1 MALVRDTWFALARQA
16 LVRGLLLA
24 AVWWIL
30 TEDEPASWSAGVI
43 VVGLATAASLA
54 LAPGPLPRPR
64 LLPLLRFLPFFMA
77 KSFLGG
83 IDVVRRAYDPV
94 PLLAPSLKA
103 FSLAGMSVP
112 ERVTFTLVF
121 GLFPGT
127 LSVRLQGEML
137 VIHVLDETM
146 PVMEDAAR
154 LNARL
159 APIFGRHPVAN
170 PATAVLLDFRAYD
183 TFLEMGVLALA
194 ALNRGSHSSGVLI
207 SSSAPTRCRFSSSP
221 SRRPFGS

>member
-1 MALVRDTWFALARQA
+1 
-16 LVRGLLLA
+16 
-24 AVWWIL
+24 
-30 TEDEPASWSAGVI
+30 
-43 VVGLATAASLA
+43 
-54 LAPGPLPRPR
+54 
-64 LLPLLRFLPFFMA
+64 
-77 KSFLGG
+77 
-83 IDVVRRAYDPV
+83 
-94 PLLAPSLKA
+94 
-103 FSLAGMSVP
+103 
-112 ERVTFTLVF
+112 
-121 GLFPGT
+121 
-127 LSVRLQGEML
+127 ML

-154 LNARL
+154 LKARL

-221 SRRPFGS
+221 SRPFSS